1 MQQQIIKATRREDMD
16 EHLLLLNT
24 IMTDLTND
32 IKDVIDFLTYTKD
45 GIILTYLLPIENII
59 TELQKASTL
68 LTNGLHFPFRTLKT
82 RTGESFKNT

>member
-1 MQQQIIKATRREDMD
+1 MQQQIIKAIRREDMD

-45 GIILTYLLPIENII
+45 GIILIHLLLIKDTI
-59 TELQKASTL
+59 TELKEASTL
-68 LTNGLHFPFRTLKT
+68 LTNGLHFPFRIQTANS
-82 RTGESFKNT
+82 RIKNT